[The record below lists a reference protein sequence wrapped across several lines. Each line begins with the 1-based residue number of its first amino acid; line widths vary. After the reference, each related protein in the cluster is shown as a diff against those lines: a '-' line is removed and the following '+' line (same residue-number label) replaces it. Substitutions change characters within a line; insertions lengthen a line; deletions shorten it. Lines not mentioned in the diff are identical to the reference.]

1 MRALCSTRL
10 SRPQNGQLYFCG
22 ARINLS
28 PGKYFY
34 RAADSA
40 KLFSSRLNRRS
51 FHFASP
57 FATRLPEASER
68 EEGREGGRK
77 GARRAAFQGSV
88 ARNWDLLTSGSKNH
102 RGRNITAKERKKK
115 DFFSVKFENACSVLF
130 FFFISI
136 SLQTFISF
144 MNFKQLVRFLFLDEL
159 VCFAQHHR
167 PPTGSPL

>member
-1 MRALCSTRL
+1 MRGRGLEQAARSSFFPLLRGRIFLRALCSTRL

-22 ARINLS
+22 ACINLS

-68 EEGREGGRK
+68 DGGRDGGRE
-77 GARRAAFQGSV
+77 
-88 ARNWDLLTSGSKNH
+88 
-102 RGRNITAKERKKK
+102 RGEPH
-115 DFFSVKFENACSVLF
+115 
-130 FFFISI
+130 
-136 SLQTFISF
+136 
-144 MNFKQLVRFLFLDEL
+144 FKALW
-159 VCFAQHHR
+159 
-167 PPTGSPL
+167 PGTGIC